1 MAEIDRFDG
10 NLRAFGADAINTE
23 RTVFGDVTQSDALD
37 DNLNSDFFRG
47 WGIVGPSENPTK
59 QDFNA
64 MGFTLGQLLAYLFQ
78 RGVAEWNVAQEYYAP
93 AIVTHA
99 GGLWLALSDNTG
111 SEPPSADWARVDP
124 GGLWKFTGVISP
136 AQITSN
142 QNNYNPT
149 GLSGA
154 FTVRLDA
161 DAARNITGLAG
172 GEPGRVIELR
182 NVSAFPITL
191 VNESGSSSAA
201 NRFALGANAPLQP
214 NRSALLIYDG
224 ALNRWRS
231 IVAIDDLANYL
242 PLAGG
247 VTVTGPVV
255 FERGSDNTIIV
266 RDTRNTDNTVVSPI
280 RLESGD
286 GSGNDITFRFV
297 LDGANGLKRFDIN
310 FTSGGSAFLFNRD
323 GRLTLGADGS
333 GSTDAVTK
341 QQMDAALLGWG
352 QTWQDVT
359 GSRAANTAYQ
369 NTTGKP
375 ICVSVFVGAI
385 GATRALEVSTDN
397 STWGD
402 VANTTTGGGTMQAI
416 VPPGHYYR
424 MNGSFGLWR
433 ELR

>member
-10 NLRAFGADAINTE
+10 NLRAFGADAISTE
-23 RTVFGDVTQSDALD
+23 RTVFGDVTQSDTLD
-37 DNLNSDFFRG
+37 DNINSDFFRG

-64 MGFTLGQLLAYLFQ
+64 MGFTFGQLLAYLFQ

-111 SEPPSADWARVDP
+111 SEPPSADWTRVDP

-136 AQITSN
+136 AQITGN
-142 QNNYNPT
+142 QDNYNPT
-149 GLSGA
+149 GLAGA

-161 DAARNITGLAG
+161 VAARNITGLAG

-201 NRFALGANAPLQP
+201 NRFALGANALLQP

-224 ALNRWRS
+224 TLSRWRS

-242 PLAGG
+242 QLSGG
-247 VTVTGPVV
+247 TMTGPIAM
-255 FERGSDNTIIV
+255 GSNKITGLADGTN
-266 RDTRNTDNTVVSPI
+266 
-280 RLESGD
+280 SGD
-286 GSGNDITFRFV
+286 AVNKGQLDLKANLASPALTGTPTAPTAAVATDTTQVATTEFV
-297 LDGANGLKRFDIN
+297 K
-310 FTSGGSAFLFNRD
+310 
-323 GRLTLGADGS
+323 
-333 GSTDAVTK
+333 DAS
-341 QQMDAALLGWG
+341 LGWG
-352 QTWQDVT
+352 QTWQNVT
-359 GSRAANTAYQ
+359 GSRAAETDYT

-375 ICVSVFVGAI
+375 IEVAITLRSVTVEMRVDGVPIARQNFTNSAMY
-385 GATRALEVSTDN
+385 STT
-397 STWGD
+397 SFT
-402 VANTTTGGGTMQAI
+402 
-416 VPPGHYYR
+416 VPPGSVYR
-424 MNGSFGLWR
+424 LHDSVAIIHWA

>member
-1 MAEIDRFDG
+1 MAEIDRFNG
-10 NLRAFGADAINTE
+10 NLRAFGADAIGTE

-37 DNLNSDFFRG
+37 DNINSDFFRG

-64 MGFTLGQLLAYLFQ
+64 MGFTFGQLLAYLFQ

-111 SEPPSADWARVDP
+111 SEPPSANWMRIDP

-142 QNNYNPT
+142 QNNYNPA

-161 DAARNITGLAG
+161 NAARNITGLAG

-224 ALNRWRS
+224 TLNRWRS
-231 IVAIDDLANYL
+231 IVAIDDLTNYL
-242 PLAGG
+242 QLSGG
-247 VTVTGPVV
+247 VVNGQI
-255 FERGSDNTIIV
+255 EIV
-266 RDTRNTDNTVVSPI
+266 RADNALILRDPRNTATPSRI
-280 RLESGD
+280 MLQLQQGD
-286 GSGNDITFRFV
+286 GSGTPAFLRAQG
-297 LDGANGLKRFDIN
+297 DGANGVGHIFWVVGGGIN
-310 FTSGGSAFLFNRD
+310 CVVRAD
-323 GRLTLGADGS
+323 GTMAAGADGVAA
-333 GSTDAVTK
+333 GDLVRK
-341 QQMDAALLGWG
+341 GQMDAAMFGSG
-352 QTWQDVT
+352 QSWQDVT
-359 GSRAANTAYQ
+359 GSRAALTNYT

-375 ICVSVFVGAI
+375 IEVAITLVDVTSLVTVDGVTVGAQQ
-385 GATRALEVSTDN
+385 STN
-397 STWGD
+397 LGPR
-402 VANTTTGGGTMQAI
+402 NTISFT
-416 VPPGHYYR
+416 VPPGSVYR
-424 MNGSFGLWR
+424 LNNSVAFIQWS

>member
-1 MAEIDRFDG
+1 MAEIDRFNG
-10 NLRAFGADAINTE
+10 NLRAFGVDAIGTE

-37 DNLNSDFFRG
+37 DNINSDFFRG

-64 MGFTLGQLLAYLFQ
+64 MGFTFGQLLAYLFQ

-111 SEPPSADWARVDP
+111 SEPPSADWTRVDP

-149 GLSGA
+149 GLSDA

-182 NVSAFPITL
+182 NVSAFAITL

-224 ALNRWRS
+224 TLNRWRA

-242 PLAGG
+242 QLSGG
-247 VTVTGPVV
+247 TMTGPIAMGANKITGLAD
-255 FERGSDNTIIV
+255 GSDN
-266 RDTRNTDNTVVSPI
+266 
-280 RLESGD
+280 
-286 GSGNDITFRFV
+286 
-297 LDGANGLKRFDIN
+297 
-310 FTSGGSAFLFNRD
+310 
-323 GRLTLGADGS
+323 
-333 GSTDAVTK
+333 TDAVTK
-341 QQMDAALLGWG
+341 QQLDLKAPLASPALTGTPTAPTAAVATDTTQVATTEFVKDASLGWG
-352 QTWQDVT
+352 QAPQDVT
-359 GSRAANTAYQ
+359 GSRVGGASYQ
-369 NTTGKP
+369 NLTGKP
-375 ICVSVFVGAI
+375 IFVNVLVNQIRTLKTSV
-385 GATRALEVSTDN
+385 DN
-397 STWGD
+397 STWVD
-402 VANTTTGGGTMQAI
+402 VGTTASGLKSNVCCI
-416 VPPGHYYR
+416 VLPNYYYR
-424 MNGSFGLWR
+424 VDLSGGILTWFEIR
-433 ELR
+433 